1 MNRCIY
7 LIALLMAISSCAT
20 LPKNMADKDTKIVAV
35 GPGPEDM
42 VLDTITEQPRLLIS
56 CHARRTGD
64 PYYSEI
70 NVYYPGDGSV
80 KILKRVGEPSDLYFG
95 PHGIDLV
102 KVKDTL
108 ILLVVNHNMAKH
120 ENSILRYQVKKDE
133 LVFLSKITDPLIVS
147 PNAVTGF
154 ADGTLLI
161 SNDAG
166 KQGDFTEAL
175 FLLKRD
181 KIIYWDHNK
190 CSVAAQKFCFANG
203 ITNSGGK
210 VYLVSTRQNKLWQ
223 FDFVDG
229 KMLNKKTIAAVP
241 GADNVR
247 ICDGNLY
254 VACHLRFLDFLK
266 HMKAASHF
274 SPTTVYRINPGTG
287 LRAVVFYDDGAKIS
301 AGSTGFL
308 YKDKIYVSGVFD
320 GKLAIANVPY
330 IIHWGRF

>member
-1 MNRCIY
+1 MNRLFY
-7 LIALLMAISSCAT
+7 LGLLLVISSCAT
-20 LPKNMADKDTKIVAV
+20 LPKNMADKNTQVVTV
-35 GPGPEDM
+35 GPGPEDA

-64 PYYSEI
+64 PFYSEI
-70 NVYYPGDGSV
+70 YAYYPADGSV
-80 KILKRVGEPSDLYFG
+80 HVLKRREPAGLYFG

-108 ILLVVNHNMAKH
+108 ILLVVNHDMGKH
-120 ENSILRYQVKKDE
+120 ENSILRYSVTKDE
-133 LVFLSKITDPLIVS
+133 LVFLNKIVDPLIVS

-166 KQGDFTEAL
+166 KQGDFTEAF

-181 KIIYWDHNK
+181 KIIFWDHNK

-210 VYLVSTRQNKLWQ
+210 VYLASTRQNKIWQ
-223 FDFVDG
+223 FDFSDG
-229 KMLNKKTIAAVP
+229 KMLNKQTVAKVNGP
-241 GADNVR
+241 DNIR

-266 HMKAASHF
+266 HMKTASHF
-274 SPTTVYRINPGTG
+274 SPTTVYKIDPISHQRS
-287 LRAVVFYDDGAKIS
+287 VVFYDDGAKLS
-301 AGSTGFL
+301 AGSTGLL
-308 YKDKIYVSGVFD
+308 YKNKIYVTGVFD
-320 GKLAIANVPY
+320 PKMAVATNPK
-330 IIHWGRF
+330 